1 MPSPISSSTAAQD
14 AYRSQSVNN
23 RSERSMNSLS
33 NSLKAAEKMATAIG
47 ADTAGLKNALQQVSR
62 ATSTTGDSAS
72 TKVTLSADGVA
83 RQQAESTRSASATAR
98 PERRQF
104 ASVDEAIAYGTARAA
119 EQRGVQQNSANN
131 EENTRTQ
138 ASNGTSRRQFASV
151 DEAIAYGTARAA
163 EQTAARQTSATN
175 EESSKAQTGNNSS
188 SRRQFASVEDAIS
201 YGTQRALEQYNKQRT
216 VLG

>member
-1 MPSPISSSTAAQD
+1 MSSPISSSTAAQD
-14 AYRSQSVNN
+14 AYRNQAVNSRN
-23 RSERSMNSLS
+23 ERSMNALS
-33 NSLKAAEKMATAIG
+33 NSLKAAEKMASAIG
-47 ADTAGLKNALQQVSR
+47 ADTTGLKNAQQQVSR
-62 ATSTTGDSAS
+62 ATSTTGDNSS

-83 RQQAESTRSASATAR
+83 KQQAESTRSTSATAR

-138 ASNGTSRRQFASV
+138 ASKGTSRRQFASV

-175 EESSKAQTGNNSS
+175 EESSKAQSSNNSS

-216 VLG
+216 ALG